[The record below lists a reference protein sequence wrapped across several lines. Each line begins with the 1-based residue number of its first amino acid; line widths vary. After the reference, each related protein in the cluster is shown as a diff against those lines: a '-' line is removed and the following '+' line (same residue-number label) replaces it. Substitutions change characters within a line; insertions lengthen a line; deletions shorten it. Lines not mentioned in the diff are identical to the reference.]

1 MTGKDLYQHGLT
13 MVIAPV
19 ADGVAVEMMA
29 KTSIEKACLSEA
41 QWYFMQVHNTP
52 LLLEPLL
59 SILERSALTPKLFQ
73 EVLQGNFVP
82 LDTCNSYV
90 KKFLQACK
98 LPTGLTTILP
108 QEINSY
114 MYGWHHIRKQLLL
127 LCLASTLAHYMA
139 GTYDSSIVRLNALV
153 ARISLKTGYSP
164 MQWQKIINVMLEKI
178 PGIMTW
184 L

>member
-1 MTGKDLYQHGLT
+1 

-19 ADGVAVEMMA
+19 ADGVAVEMME

-41 QWYFMQVHNTP
+41 QWHFMQVHNTP

-98 LPTGLTTILP
+98 LPTGLTTHNHPATGNQFL
-108 QEINSY
+108 Y
-114 MYGWHHIRKQLLL
+114 VW
-127 LCLASTLAHYMA
+127 LAPHKET
-139 GTYDSSIVRLNALV
+139 TSS
-153 ARISLKTGYSP
+153 SLSGVHFGP
-164 MQWQKIINVMLEKI
+164 L
-178 PGIMTW
+178 
-184 L
+184 

>member
-1 MTGKDLYQHGLT
+1 VLETLPKIRYGAKFEGQKKMHNSMTGKDLYQHGLT

-52 LLLEPLL
+52 LLLEPLV
-59 SILERSALTPKLFQ
+59 SILERSALAPKLFQ
-73 EVLQGNFVP
+73 EVLQGTFVP

-114 MYGWHHIRKQLLL
+114 IY
-127 LCLASTLAHYMA
+127 A
-139 GTYDSSIVRLNALV
+139 GTTQGNDFFFSIWHPLWPIIWLEPMTRAL
-153 ARISLKTGYSP
+153 
-164 MQWQKIINVMLEKI
+164 
-178 PGIMTW
+178 
-184 L
+184 